1 MEIFEVYAEQALRI
15 VVALVLSGWIGYDR
29 SKKSRAAGLRTHALV
44 GTASA
49 LVMLTSEYIY
59 FHYSP
64 LGASPDPARLGAQII
79 SGIGFLGAG
88 TIIQGRGSV
97 KGLTTAA
104 SLWSVGT
111 IGIAAGIGF
120 YYGAIFTTI
129 VIYLLL
135 RFATTIE
142 SGMVNRIETKRIFIQ
157 SKLND
162 MNIFEQMALEHHVFV
177 DNVQY
182 MGSDILENSK
192 IHYLLIT
199 LNPRQ
204 KSMDKYRDLL
214 SAYASLEGVVKIKVV
229 GESLLADDRDL

>member
-1 MEIFEVYAEQALRI
+1 MEELWIYGEQGLRI
-15 VVALVLSGWIGYDR
+15 LLALVLSGWIGYDR

-49 LVMLTSEYIY
+49 LVMLTSEFIY
-59 FHYSP
+59 VHYSP
-64 LGASPDPARLGAQII
+64 MGASPDPARLGAQII

-104 SLWSVGT
+104 SLWGVGT

-120 YYGAIFTTI
+120 YYGAILTT
-129 VIYLLL
+129 VIFYVLL
-135 RFATTIE
+135 RFATFIE

-157 SKLND
+157 TQSND
-162 MNIFEQMALEHHVFV
+162 LNIFEQLALQHNVFV
-177 DNVQY
+177 DKVQY
-182 MGSDILENSK
+182 MGSDILEDKK
-192 IHYLLIT
+192 IHYILIT

-204 KSMDKYRDLL
+204 KNMDKYRDLMRT
-214 SAYASLEGVVKIKVV
+214 YGSLEGVVKLKVV
-229 GESLLADDRDL
+229 GETIMDEEFD